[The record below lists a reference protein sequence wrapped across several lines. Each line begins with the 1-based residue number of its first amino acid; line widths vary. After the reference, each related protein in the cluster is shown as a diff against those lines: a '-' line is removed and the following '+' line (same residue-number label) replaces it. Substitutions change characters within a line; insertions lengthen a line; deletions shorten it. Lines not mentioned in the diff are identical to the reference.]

1 MYVQG
6 VVAYALPFKVP
17 NQLSYVAHLM
27 SLISSLM

>member
-6 VVAYALPFKVP
+6 VVAYAPPFKVP
-17 NQLSYVAHLM
+17 NELNYLVHLM

>member
-6 VVAYALPFKVP
+6 VVAYAPPFKVP
-17 NQLSYVAHLM
+17 SELNYVVHLM

>member
-6 VVAYALPFKVP
+6 VAAYAPPCKVP
-17 NQLSYVAHLM
+17 NELNYVVHLM